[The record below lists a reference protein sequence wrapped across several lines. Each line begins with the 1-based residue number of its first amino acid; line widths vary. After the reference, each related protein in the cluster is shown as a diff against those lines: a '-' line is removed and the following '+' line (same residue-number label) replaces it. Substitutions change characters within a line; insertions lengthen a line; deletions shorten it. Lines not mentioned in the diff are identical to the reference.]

1 MIQIPAKK
9 FQFTTR
15 RRHSMSTTNARHR
28 QLWTTAIAGLIAAT
42 LDISFAFIF
51 YAMHGATPAG
61 ILTGIAGALVGPA
74 AKTMGVWSVV
84 LGALLHYFICLCAA
98 FVYLLLSRNFPPLIR
113 RPLFYGAGFGVAM
126 YVFMHFV
133 VIPLS
138 RFPFFLPS
146 MRSLIGELCS
156 HIFLFG
162 MVIAVGVAH
171 ASKVEGGANQTR
183 GLAPNVSH

>member
-1 MIQIPAKK
+1 
-9 FQFTTR
+9 
-15 RRHSMSTTNARHR
+15 MSTINAPRR

-51 YAMHGATPAG
+51 YGMHGATPAR
-61 ILTGIAGALVGPA
+61 ILSGIASALVGPA

-84 LGALLHYFICLCAA
+84 LGALLHYFISLCAA
-98 FVYLLLSRNFPPLIR
+98 FAYLLLSRTFLPLIR
-113 RPLFYGAGFGVAM
+113 RPLLCGAGFGVAM

-138 RFPFFLPS
+138 PVAVFPAIDA
-146 MRSLIGELCS
+146 RSLIGELCS
-156 HIFLFG
+156 RHIFLFG
-162 MVIAVGVAH
+162 MVIAVGVAR

-183 GLAPNVSH
+183 ELTPGVSH